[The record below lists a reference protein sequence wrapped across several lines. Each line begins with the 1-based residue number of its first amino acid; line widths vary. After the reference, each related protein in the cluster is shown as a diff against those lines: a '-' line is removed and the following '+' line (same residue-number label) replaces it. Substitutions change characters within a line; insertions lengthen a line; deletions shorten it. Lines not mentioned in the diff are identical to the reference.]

1 MDAQEIESDLTETL
15 VTDLPQKEQA
25 GAGAGHDHGG
35 GMDF

>member
-1 MDAQEIESDLTETL
+1 MVLTTETL
-15 VTDLPQKEQA
+15 VTDIPEKKEMA